1 MKGMMGFLEKAGLV
15 QRDGNDDAQ
24 ASASSHD
31 APADPGSDIPGFVPD
46 PDPAPQG
53 PVVALEAASGMGLEA
68 IYAGAGVPPCVYPA
82 ERLIRLLDGLSAM
95 DDGLRRQ
102 TILAIDAADDTWTL
116 DDPLRDAAAKA
127 AAIDAHARTLRAGVT
142 QAERETRAQLEALNQ
157 RQATAVAEIKR
168 QIGELEAL
176 LEREIARGV
185 QDNAA
190 LNANLQARQDG
201 AARELDGLQQT
212 AHRLRALP
220 AQFNVNV
227 NPSEGQ

>member
-1 MKGMMGFLEKAGLV
+1 MKGMMSFLEKAGLV
-15 QRDGNDDAQ
+15 QREGGEDAEAPAPLHGAQ
-24 ASASSHD
+24 AD
-31 APADPGSDIPGFVPD
+31 AAGDIPGFVPD
-46 PDPAPQG
+46 PEPVQG
-53 PVVALEAASGMGLEA
+53 PAVALETASGMSLDA
-68 IYAGAGVPPCVYPA
+68 VYAAAGVPPCIYPA

-102 TILAIDAADDTWTL
+102 TIQAIDAADDTWTL
-116 DDPLRDAAAKA
+116 DDPLRDAAVKA
-127 AAIDAHARTLRAGVT
+127 AAIDAHAQTLRAGVAQSERQT
-142 QAERETRAQLEALNQ
+142 QAQLEALNQ
-157 RQATAVAEIKR
+157 RQATTVAEIKR

-185 QDNAA
+185 QENAA
-190 LNANLQARQDG
+190 LNASLQAEQDG
-201 AARELDGLQQT
+201 AARELDGLQQA